1 MGLCFF
7 LVLALSCPRMMSI
20 DMPTKCWFI
29 RWYLFHVDDM
39 KNGETS
45 TVRREVPCRIFS
57 RQQYLPLLLPGT
69 GNHRSRTF
77 RPGGMRQTKL
87 MPRSSP
93 LPSRKTSS
101 SRKRP
106 LKLSPSP
113 KRRAPSAP
121 GLRCGTLRTLSSVS
135 RPGPHKESTGPRP
148 HPGNVLPPPG
158 RQARRKYDPGKV
170 RHPPQE
176 KAAVQGSE
184 A

>member
-1 MGLCFF
+1 
-7 LVLALSCPRMMSI
+7 
-20 DMPTKCWFI
+20 MPSTGIPATCWFN
-29 RWYLFHVDDM
+29 RWYLFHEGQQENRRYPYG
-39 KNGETS
+39 KGEAP
-45 TVRREVPCRIFS
+45 RRIFC
-57 RQQYLPLLLPGT
+57 RKRYPARPCGLPEQKIAGAGL
-69 GNHRSRTF
+69 HK
-77 RPGGMRQTKL
+77 RPGGTRQTKL

>member
-1 MGLCFF
+1 
-7 LVLALSCPRMMSI
+7 
-20 DMPTKCWFI
+20 MPSTGIPARRWFN
-29 RWYLFHVDDM
+29 RWYIFHVDNM
-39 KNGETS
+39 KTEDTS
-45 TVRREVPCRIFS
+45 TARGKTRAGFS
-57 RQQYLPLLLPGT
+57 AGSGNRPAHLLLPGT